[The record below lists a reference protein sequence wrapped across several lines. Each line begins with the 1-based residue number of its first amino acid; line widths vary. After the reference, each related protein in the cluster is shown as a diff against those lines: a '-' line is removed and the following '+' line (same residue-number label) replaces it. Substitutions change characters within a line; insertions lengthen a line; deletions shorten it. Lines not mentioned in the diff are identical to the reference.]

1 MSPKADG
8 WEPIM
13 EEIKLNFGNEVQ
25 TLSAEVEEKEG
36 GMTLSSLTSQE
47 QKQVLEF
54 VSKID
59 VTDSNSIVTY
69 GSGAQTKLARFSDDT
84 LKNVKTKDSGEAGK
98 LLSDLV
104 VTIQNFDSPGENK
117 GFLSNLFG
125 KAKTEIDKLIAR
137 YNDVEINID
146 KISDLLQKHRH
157 TMLKDIA
164 MYDEMY
170 KTNLEY
176 FKELTMYIVAGK
188 EKIKEVNEKTI
199 PAQREKASESGDEIE
214 AQKLND
220 LVNAVNRFEK
230 KVYDLQL
237 SRQISLQMGPQI
249 RLIQNNDAL
258 LADKIQSSI
267 VNSIPLWKNQM
278 VISLGL
284 ENARA
289 ALATQTKVT
298 DMTNELLKRNSD
310 MLKTGTIDIAKESER
325 GIVSIE
331 TVKKVNQDLIETIN
345 QVLEIQRKGKEE
357 RQAAEAELA
366 TIESELKQALV
377 SIK

>member
-1 MSPKADG
+1 
-8 WEPIM
+8 M

-25 TLSAEVEEKEG
+25 TLPEKIQNKES
-36 GMTLSSLTSQE
+36 GMSLASLSPQE

-54 VSKID
+54 VDKID

-69 GSGAQTKLARFSDDT
+69 GSGAQTKLAKFADDT

-104 VTIQNFDSPGENK
+104 VTIKNFDSISENK
-117 GFLSNLFG
+117 GFLGNLFG
-125 KAKTEIDKLIAR
+125 KAKNEIDKLVAR
-137 YNDVEINID
+137 YSDVEVNID
-146 KISDLLQKHRH
+146 KITNMLQSHRH

-188 EKIKEVNEKTI
+188 EKIKEMNEKII
-199 PAQREKASESGDEIE
+199 PELREQAARSGDEAE

-249 RLIQNNDAL
+249 RLIQNNDAQ

-284 ENARA
+284 ENAKV
-289 ALATQTKVT
+289 ALAAQTKVT
-298 DMTNELLKRNSD
+298 DMTNDLLKKNSE
-310 MLKTGTIDIAKESER
+310 MLKAGTLDVAKESER
-325 GIVSIE
+325 GIVSME
-331 TVKKVNQDLIETIN
+331 TIKKVNQDLIETIN

-357 RQAAEAELA
+357 RLTA
-366 TIESELKQALV
+366 ESELTSIETELKQTLIA
-377 SIK
+377 IR

>member
-1 MSPKADG
+1 
-8 WEPIM
+8 M
-13 EEIKLNFGNEVQ
+13 EEIKLDFGNEVQ
-25 TLSAEVEEKEG
+25 TLPEKNQTEEG
-36 GMTLSSLTSQE
+36 GMSLASLTPQE

-54 VSKID
+54 VEKID

-69 GSGAQTKLARFSDDT
+69 GSGAQTKLAKFADDT

-104 VTIQNFDSPGENK
+104 VTIKNFDYISENK
-117 GFLSNLFG
+117 GFLGNLFG
-125 KAKTEIDKLIAR
+125 KAKNEIDKLIAR
-137 YNDVEINID
+137 YNDVEVNID
-146 KISDLLQKHRH
+146 KISNMLQSHRH

-170 KTNLEY
+170 KTNLDY

-188 EKIKEVNEKTI
+188 EKIKEMNEKVI
-199 PAQREKASESGDEIE
+199 PELREQTTRSGDEAE

-237 SRQISLQMGPQI
+237 SRQIALQMGPQI
-249 RLIQNNDAL
+249 RLIQNNDAQ

-284 ENARA
+284 ENAKA
-289 ALATQTKVT
+289 ALAAQTKVT
-298 DMTNELLKRNSD
+298 DMTNELLKKNSE
-310 MLKTGTIDIAKESER
+310 MLKAGTLNVAKESER

-331 TVKKVNQDLIETIN
+331 TIKKVNQDLIETIN
-345 QVLEIQRKGKEE
+345 QVLDIQKKGKEE
-357 RQAAEAELA
+357 RLAA
-366 TIESELKQALV
+366 ESELV
-377 SIK
+377 SIETELKQTLVAIR

>member
-1 MSPKADG
+1 
-8 WEPIM
+8 M
-13 EEIKLNFGNEVQ
+13 EEIKLSFGNEEQSLPETVQ
-25 TLSAEVEEKEG
+25 AEDHG
-36 GMTLSSLTSQE
+36 TSLAALTPEE

-54 VSKID
+54 VSRID
-59 VTDSNSIVTY
+59 VTDSNSIITY
-69 GSGAQTKLARFSDDT
+69 GSGAQTKLAKFSDDT

-104 VTIQNFDSPGENK
+104 VTIKNFDSVGENK
-117 GFLSNLFG
+117 GLLGNLFG

-137 YNDVEINID
+137 YSDVEINID
-146 KISDLLQKHRH
+146 KISNLLQSHRH

-188 EKIKEVNEKTI
+188 EKIKELNEKVI
-199 PAQREKASESGDEIE
+199 PEQREWVTKSGDEAE

-230 KVYDLQL
+230 KVFDLQL

-249 RLIQNNDAL
+249 RLIQNNDAQ

-289 ALATQTKVT
+289 ALAAQTKVT
-298 DMTNELLKRNSD
+298 DMTNELLKKNSE
-310 MLKTGTIDIAKESER
+310 MLKVGTIEVAKESER

-357 RQAAEAELA
+357 RMAAESELVV
-366 TIESELKQALV
+366 IESELKQVLISA
-377 SIK
+377 K

>member
-1 MSPKADG
+1 
-8 WEPIM
+8 M
-13 EEIKLNFGNEVQ
+13 EEIKLDFGNEVQ
-25 TLSAEVEEKEG
+25 ASSPEKIKGEEGVSLK
-36 GMTLSSLTSQE
+36 SLTAEE

-54 VSKID
+54 VNKID

-69 GSGAQTKLARFSDDT
+69 GSGAQTKLAKFADDT

-104 VTIQNFDSPGENK
+104 VTINNFDSTGENK
-117 GFLSNLFG
+117 GFLGNLFG
-125 KAKTEIDKLIAR
+125 KAKNEIDKLVAR
-137 YNDVEINID
+137 YSDVEVNID
-146 KISDLLQKHRH
+146 KITNMLQSHRH

-170 KTNLEY
+170 KTNLAY

-188 EKIKEVNEKTI
+188 EKIKEMNENVI
-199 PAQREKASESGDEIE
+199 PALRQQVVESGDEAD

-249 RLIQNNDAL
+249 RLIQNNDAQ

-284 ENARA
+284 ANAKA
-289 ALATQTKVT
+289 ALEAQTKVT
-298 DMTNELLKRNSD
+298 DMTNELLKKNSE
-310 MLKTGTIDIAKESER
+310 MLKTGTLDVAKESER
-325 GIVSIE
+325 GIVSME
-331 TVKKVNQDLIETIN
+331 TIKKVNQDLIETIN
-345 QVLEIQRKGKEE
+345 GVLEIQKKGKEE
-357 RQAAEAELA
+357 RLAAESELA
-366 TIESELKQALV
+366 SIESELKKTLISV
-377 SIK
+377 K